1 LAQNRPHLKPTN
13 RHPSASTEW
22 RKNKPAPTNGKNA
35 TGRITKPTPKGR
47 QNEATYA
54 NLEDVYKTQFQE
66 GYKKGQAD
74 LIEKLT
80 SKDINKIASIVF
92 WDNMKS
98 EVENYD
104 AIMALAIKAAIKAAA
119 TTAIKQRAS
128 LFATE
133 EAKEVKQ

>member
-1 LAQNRPHLKPTN
+1 M
-13 RHPSASTEW
+13 
-22 RKNKPAPTNGKNA
+22 
-35 TGRITKPTPKGR
+35 
-47 QNEATYA
+47 
-54 NLEDVYKTQFQE
+54 EDVYKTQFQE